1 MCWCWCYCVVIV
13 LVHVDG
19 VICVFGCACACV
31 GTIRT
36 HAMISVVAIVVHII
50 NYFSDCIGRVVEV
63 AAIDIMYDVVGGCVV
78 VIVVGVVV
86 ANGCV
91 VGVVDIGVVNL
102 CRCFCCCLV

>member
-1 MCWCWCYCVVIV
+1 
-13 LVHVDG
+13 
-19 VICVFGCACACV
+19 
-31 GTIRT
+31 
-36 HAMISVVAIVVHII
+36 MISVVAIVVHII